1 MIAHC
6 VQWQCSGLRLHHSQ
20 YRMSVQPDTGNVL
33 NLCSFFVN
41 ESCFWGCQSPW
52 EKFHSDF
59 WRHSLTSKES
69 LTHQVWQEAVNSS
82 TQKFQ
87 GCFLTPRNLSWT
99 PTLQFLSLLSS
110 FFLSLPVF
118 PPTSL
123 PTSPLPSFLLFPPSS
138 SSLVPPLS
146 GLLIWTGWSVFRRWA
161 QHSKTRTMPPSWS
174 SVTEELTSFKHTTR
188 PPWESECHKLLQQPS
203 LSQKQKRVV
212 LLCLPRYKLLDC
224 HSWFTFPRWH
234 GHHHKD

>member
-33 NLCSFFVN
+33 DLCCFFVN
-41 ESCFWGCQSPW
+41 ESCFWGCQLPW
-52 EKFHSDF
+52 EKLHSGF
-59 WRHSLTSKES
+59 WRHSLTSKEP
-69 LTHQVWQEAVNSS
+69 LTHQVWQETVNSS
-82 TQKFQ
+82 TQKLQ

-123 PTSPLPSFLLFPPSS
+123 PTSPLPSFLLFPRS
-138 SSLVPPLS
+138 
-146 GLLIWTGWSVFRRWA
+146 
-161 QHSKTRTMPPSWS
+161 
-174 SVTEELTSFKHTTR
+174 
-188 PPWESECHKLLQQPS
+188 PS
-203 LSQKQKRVV
+203 LRFIDLDRVISV
-212 LLCLPRYKLLDC
+212 QEVSAAQQDKN
-224 HSWFTFPRWH
+224 HATFLVQCDGRTYQLQAHDEATMRKWVS
-234 GHHHKD
+234 